1 MTNLLGTPKAL
12 PDIEIRDDG
21 STMQRFAS
29 LTRRLLSAS
38 REDVAKAEEAFKAEQ
53 RKKKRET

>member
-1 MTNLLGTPKAL
+1 
-12 PDIEIRDDG
+12 
-21 STMQRFAS
+21 MQRFAS